1 MGTILKPAHGS
12 VEWLRVRQRDAAGR
26 VRFGASESPV
36 LMGVSKWSNLVD
48 LAIDKWTEATEPNE
62 PNAAMERGNVLEPAL
77 VDYAATL
84 LGCAVTTPAVMYTA
98 GRLIATLDGITEAEH
113 PDEPVT
119 IVEAKTTTFHSN
131 DDPLPAEYFWQG
143 IAQLACVPEADR
155 VLFVCLDKRMRLG
168 HWVLLRDEEAIA
180 ELVAQ
185 ADSVG
190 RKLDARELPTD
201 IAPTEAQVRSLF
213 PQSDGTVE
221 LPVAAAAVLDLYRAA
236 RATREEAEAIEQTA
250 RDQLVAML
258 GGAEVGTFAGERVLS
273 FKTRKGSMRV
283 DMKALELAQPE
294 LVAEF
299 RVQGAPVRVLK
310 VL

>member
-1 MGTILKPAHGS
+1 MGTILKPEHGS
-12 VEWLRVRQRDAAGR
+12 VEWLRVRQRDTAGR
-26 VRFGASESPV
+26 VRFGASEAPV
-36 LMGVSKWSNLVD
+36 LMGVSKFSNMID
-48 LAIDKWTEATEPNE
+48 LAINKWTEATEPNE

-84 LGCAVTTPAVMYTA
+84 MGCPVTTPAVMYTA
-98 GRLIATLDGITEAEH
+98 GRLIATLDGITEATH
-113 PDEPVT
+113 PDDPVT

-131 DDPLPAEYFWQG
+131 DDPLPVEYYWQG

-168 HWVLLRDEEAIA
+168 HWVLLRDENAIA

-185 ADSVG
+185 ADAVG

-201 IAPTEAQVRSLF
+201 VAPTEAQVRSLF

-221 LPVAAAAVLDLYRAA
+221 LPVAAVSVLELYQAA
-236 RATREEAEAIEQTA
+236 RATREEAEAVEKTA

-258 GGAEVGTFAGERVLS
+258 GAAEVGTIAGERVVS
-273 FKTRKGSMRV
+273 FKSRKGTVRV
-283 DMKALELAQPE
+283 DMKSLELAHPD
-294 LVAEF
+294 LVAAY
-299 RVQGAPVRVLK
+299 RVPGAPVRVLRF
-310 VL
+310 L